1 MSEDL
6 RGELLSPEEADRLLK
21 RAAELDVSRSSAI
34 SLEQLRQSAVDAGID
49 ASAFDAALRESR
61 LARPEIPANTTTTA
75 SLPTPASKSLWQ
87 KMSVVGLSLGVI
99 TQLVRPFS
107 RIDGL
112 QIDRIGA
119 ATILLSAFAY
129 LLLRHGRGSR
139 HRLFQGDLAALF
151 TTFFAGAWIANG
163 GAESAG
169 PWVAMVSIAAW
180 LWAGTGVLGAALLRF
195 RKAGA
200 EPGDA
205 ADLALPVDPD
215 PLQNEARPD
224 QGRRVESNRLEVR
237 SGVQAVP
244 AFRANV

>member
-6 RGELLSPEEADRLLK
+6 GGELLSPEEADRLLK
-21 RAAELDVSRSSAI
+21 RAAELDMSLSSAI
-34 SLEQLRQSAVDAGID
+34 SLEQLRQSAIDAGID

-61 LARPEIPANTTTTA
+61 LARPVIAADATTTP
-75 SLPTPASKSLWQ
+75 SLPAPSSKSLWQ

-112 QIDRIGA
+112 QMDRIGA
-119 ATILLSAFAY
+119 ATILLAAFAY
-129 LLLRHGRGSR
+129 LLLRHGRASR

-151 TTFFAGAWIANG
+151 TTFFAGAWIANA

-180 LWAGTGVLGAALLRF
+180 LWVGTGILGAVLLHF
-195 RKAGA
+195 RNAGA
-200 EPGDA
+200 APDDA
-205 ADLALPVDPD
+205 ARRAMPVDPD

-224 QGRRVESNRLEVR
+224 EAPRAESNGLEMR
-237 SGVQAVP
+237 SAIHLT
-244 AFRANV
+244 A